1 MVKCWPVEI
10 SAGVGEVMWQFS
22 AANRDLELAAAV
34 TALATGLHLTCPAEK
49 TAQTLAGYTL
59 QKYTFCTFVD
69 GYHLPIFV
77 A

>member
-1 MVKCWPVEI
+1 MVKCWSVEI

-49 TAQTLAGYTL
+49 TAET
-59 QKYTFCTFVD
+59 
-69 GYHLPIFV
+69 
-77 A
+77 